1 MLLMCIWV
9 VAYSFFDSIAFNR
22 EAVVLFSTVGFW
34 TTVIYAIILALG
46 PHFITKFVH
55 EAYFPA
61 DRDIIREA
69 WVVGDLKDRLGI
81 KHRKSSKGST
91 TSQMEGASLFRPH
104 MRGVSDHSSDQET
117 GGYEPVVSQHM
128 AALTPAAK
136 SSDNLESA
144 LRRQPTAM
152 SYYSASDIPISET
165 PVAPERRP
173 NLTLH
178 PSSAYRSPER
188 SGTSPTSPLRSS
200 PTSPPSPGRQQS
212 PIRPAASPTRL
223 SPTPVHNA
231 GEFEMSLRTIHSQ
244 HPSNHSQASAASF
257 HTASDGG
264 WESENDDNATIRDH
278 ATREP
283 YHPQEPHAS

>member
-9 VAYSFFDSIAFNR
+9 VVYSFFDSIAFNR

-46 PHFITKFVH
+46 PHFVTKFVH

-104 MRGVSDHSSDQET
+104 MRDVSDHSSDQET
-117 GGYEPVVSQHM
+117 GGYEPVVSPRT
-128 AALTPAAK
+128 TPAAK
-136 SSDNLESA
+136 SSDNLELA
-144 LRRQPTAM
+144 QPVRRQPTAM
-152 SYYSASDIPISET
+152 SYYSASDIPISE
-165 PVAPERRP
+165 PPIAPERRP

-178 PSSAYRSPER
+178 PSSAYRPPER
-188 SGTSPTSPLRSS
+188 SGTSPTSPLRAS
-200 PTSPPSPGRQQS
+200 PTSSPSPVRQQS
-212 PIRPAASPTRL
+212 PIRPIESPARL
-223 SPTPVHNA
+223 SPTPAHNA

-244 HPSNHSQASAASF
+244 DPSNYSHTSQASF

-264 WESENDDNATIRDH
+264 WGSENDDNTTIRDH
-278 ATREP
+278 ANREP

>member
-1 MLLMCIWV
+1 MLLMCTWV
-9 VAYSFFDSIAFNR
+9 VVYSFFDSIAFNR

-46 PHFITKFVH
+46 PHFVTKFVH

-91 TSQMEGASLFRPH
+91 TSQMEGAYLFRPH
-104 MRGVSDHSSDQET
+104 MRDVSDHSSDQET
-117 GGYEPVVSQHM
+117 GGYEPVVSAHAS
-128 AALTPAAK
+128 AA
-136 SSDNLESA
+136 NLESA
-144 LRRQPTAM
+144 PPARRQPTAM
-152 SYYSASDIPISET
+152 SYYSASDIPISEP

-188 SGTSPTSPLRSS
+188 SGTSPSSPLRAS
-200 PTSPPSPGRQQS
+200 PTSPPSPARQQS
-212 PIRPAASPTRL
+212 PIRPTGSPARL
-223 SPTPVHNA
+223 SPTPAHDA

-244 HPSNHSQASAASF
+244 HPSNYSQASAASF

-278 ATREP
+278 ANREP